1 MLASKFFSVVGKT
14 TGDNELKKK
23 IKKGDMSVEAITD
36 TIHEYMYEKVNE
48 SRDSEETQIKHVD
61 RRRNNQKPEKEKPS
75 KYKRVDCI
83 RYGAPNWNKQ
93 PGKNKEMPKLR
104 KNGPLRKTVPN
115 QTKTGPED
123 KTHLPGIRSNLCR
136 RGWLVTKQN
145 TTHNKNG
152 PVNETNHQRRT
163 TILYY
168 NSIGQQPSNQIHN
181 RQRSPVTLIPK
192 QMFNKITPIRPLH
205 TEYRDGN
212 NNKIKFE
219 GKTTAKVETN
229 WETKNLELL
238 ITTKRTIP
246 LLGLDWMKYLGIK
259 LETEKNSL
267 KIQNVQEDPDVM
279 KLKRKLKNL
288 FYENKRIKGMEVDI
302 QLKPDAKLIQQ
313 NGRAIPIHLQPAVGK
328 KLEKLKKNGHIE
340 RATNINGNCFVSP
353 AVITPWKKVKRGKLL

>member
-1 MLASKFFSVVGKT
+1 
-14 TGDNELKKK
+14 
-23 IKKGDMSVEAITD
+23 
-36 TIHEYMYEKVNE
+36 
-48 SRDSEETQIKHVD
+48 
-61 RRRNNQKPEKEKPS
+61 
-75 KYKRVDCI
+75 
-83 RYGAPNWNKQ
+83 
-93 PGKNKEMPKLR
+93 
-104 KNGPLRKTVPN
+104 
-115 QTKTGPED
+115 
-123 KTHLPGIRSNLCR
+123 
-136 RGWLVTKQN
+136 
-145 TTHNKNG
+145 
-152 PVNETNHQRRT
+152 
-163 TILYY
+163 
-168 NSIGQQPSNQIHN
+168 
-181 RQRSPVTLIPK
+181 
-192 QMFNKITPIRPLH
+192 MFNKITPIRPLH

-212 NNKIKFE
+212 NKIKFE
-219 GKTTAKVETN
+219 RKTTAKVETN

-328 KLEKLKKNGHIE
+328 KIEKLKKNGHIE

-353 AVITPWKKVKRGKLL
+353 AVITP